1 MDNTV
6 NEIDVFENEKK
17 ISEKRKRDDNKLK
30 DDHQIQSIYTD
41 MNVYN
46 PFSVLKDDENNVL
59 INLKDI
65 NNGKRTKKQLKKKY
79 PTLKITNTS
88 PERYIGIGD
97 LRDVVLWILG
107 NTSAPSW
114 ITVTNKSSIKKIVV
128 LLIPGLEP
136 TLFNLDTTCILTNS
150 PVPLEHCCP
159 DKLQNFK
166 QFFSHV
172 IPTRTPGER
181 YRIYSPISS
190 FFQCPLSN
198 AERYCQNEKL
208 KNKIQEKSLPENY
221 LMSYSELV
229 ERNYPLH
236 SIFPNSKPLP
246 SDWKETYISNYSDDL
261 PDSNKK
267 KILALDCEMCKT
279 ENGPEL
285 TRVTLVDWDNR
296 IVYDELVKPDSPIV
310 DYLTQ
315 YSGIT
320 EEKLSNITTKITDV
334 QETLLKLIDKNTI
347 IVGHSLEWDFRSL
360 KFAHPYIID
369 TSSIF
374 QHTRGPPYKPG
385 LKWLAHKWLKRDI
398 QKNTSL
404 GHDSIED
411 ALTCIDLLKLKL
423 KNGPEFGLFN
433 TDSESIFSKLERCD
447 DTKKCAII
455 DYGNLGHWYGNS
467 LKTFISCFSDD
478 EILDRVLKNID
489 SHDFIWARFR
499 ELEYSLGWSGN
510 AATNDIESIDNEFRK
525 LNERIN
531 KLYTCLP
538 KCTILLIYSGTGDPR
553 EMLKFNSKKNAFN
566 EEFKVKKWDE
576 CENKWNDNDN
586 EKLALA
592 TNKARRG
599 ISFITLK

>member
-1 MDNTV
+1 M
-6 NEIDVFENEKK
+6 NEENIQEYEKK
-17 ISEKRKRDDNKLK
+17 TSEKRKRNDYKLK
-30 DDHQIQSIYTD
+30 NLDRNEDICMNMDD
-41 MNVYN
+41 YN
-46 PFSVLKDDENNVL
+46 PFKVLENDGNSMSIRL
-59 INLKDI
+59 EDI
-65 NNGKRTKKQLKKKY
+65 ESGKRSKKESKKKRY

-97 LRDVVLWILG
+97 LRDVVLWVIG

-114 ITVTNKSSIKKIVV
+114 VAITNKSSIKKIVV
-128 LLIPGLEP
+128 LLIPGLDP
-136 TLFNLDTTCILTNS
+136 TLFNLDTDCVLTNS
-150 PVPLEHCCP
+150 PVPLEQCCP

-166 QFFSHV
+166 KIFSYV

-181 YRIYSPISS
+181 YKVHSPISS
-190 FFQCPLSN
+190 FLQCPLSN
-198 AERYCQNEKL
+198 AEKICQSEKL
-208 KNKIQEKSLPENY
+208 KSKIQKKYLPENY

-229 ERNYPLH
+229 ERDYPLH
-236 SIFPNSKPLP
+236 SIFPDSKPLP
-246 SDWKETYISNYSDDL
+246 SGWKETPIPENFENSL
-261 PDSNKK
+261 DSKGK

-285 TRVTLVDWDNR
+285 TRVTLVDWNSQ
-296 IVYDELVKPDSPIV
+296 IIYDELVKPDSPIV

-320 EEKLSNITTKITDV
+320 EERLSDITTRITDV

-385 LKWLAHKWLKRDI
+385 LKWLAHKWLKREI
-398 QKNTSL
+398 QKENAL

-433 TDSESIFSKLERCD
+433 IDNESIFSKLEKCD
-447 DTKKCAII
+447 ETKKCAVI
-455 DYGNLGHWYGNS
+455 DYGGPGQWYRNS
-467 LKTFISCFSDD
+467 LKTFVSSSSDD
-478 EILDRVLKNID
+478 EILEGVLKNID

-499 ELEYSLGWSGN
+499 ELEYSLGWAGN
-510 AATNDIESIDNEFRK
+510 SVTKNIESVDNAFTK
-525 LNERIN
+525 LNERVY
-531 KLYTCLP
+531 KLYTRLP
-538 KCTILLIYSGTGDPR
+538 KYTILLIYSGTGDPR

-566 EEFKVKKWDE
+566 IEFKTKKWEE
-576 CENKWNDNDN
+576 CENKWDDNDN

>member
-1 MDNTV
+1 M
-6 NEIDVFENEKK
+6 NEESSLECERK
-17 ISEKRKRDDNKLK
+17 ISEKRKRDNHKLEDSSQDN
-30 DDHQIQSIYTD
+30 YVD
-41 MNVYN
+41 MSENGFN
-46 PFSVLKDDENNVL
+46 TFSVLEDNENNMP
-59 INLKDI
+59 IDFKDAK
-65 NNGKRTKKQLKKKY
+65 NGKRTKKGPKKKKY
-79 PTLKITNTS
+79 PSLRITNMS
-88 PERYIGIGD
+88 PEKYIGIGD
-97 LRDVVLWILG
+97 LRDVVLWIIG
-107 NTSAPSW
+107 NSSAPSW
-114 ITVTNKSSIKKIVV
+114 VTITNKSSVKKIVV
-128 LLIPGLEP
+128 LLIPGLDP
-136 TLFNLDTTCILTNS
+136 TLFNLDTGCILTNS
-150 PVPLEHCCP
+150 PVPLEQCCP
-159 DKLQNFK
+159 DKLQTFK
-166 QFFSHV
+166 QVFSYV

-181 YRIYSPISS
+181 YKVHSPISS
-190 FFQCPLSN
+190 FLQCPLSN
-198 AERYCQNEKL
+198 AEKICQNGKL
-208 KNKIQEKSLPENY
+208 KNKTQNEYPLENY

-229 ERNYPLH
+229 ERDYPLH

-246 SDWKETYISNYSDDL
+246 SDWKETYIPEDSRDL
-261 PDSNKK
+261 KDSKKK

-279 ENGPEL
+279 KNGPEL
-285 TRVTLVDWDNR
+285 TRITLINWDSQ

-320 EEKLSNITTKITDV
+320 EERLSNITTKITDV
-334 QETLLKLIDKNTI
+334 HKALLELIDKDTI

-369 TSSIF
+369 TSFIF

-385 LKWLAHKWLKRDI
+385 LKWLAHKWLKREI
-398 QKNTSL
+398 QKNDVL

-423 KNGPEFGLFN
+423 KNGPEFGMFN
-433 TDSESIFSKLERCD
+433 TDNESIFSRLEKCD
-447 DTKKCAII
+447 ETKKCAVI
-455 DYGNLGHWYGNS
+455 DYGGPGQWYKNS
-467 LKTFISCFSDD
+467 LKTFVSSSSDD
-478 EILDRVLKNID
+478 EILEGILKNID

-499 ELEYSLGWSGN
+499 ELEYALGWSGN
-510 AATNDIESIDNEFRK
+510 ALAKDIESVDNTFKK
-525 LNERIN
+525 LDERIN

-566 EEFKVKKWDE
+566 MEFKTKKWDE
-576 CENKWNDNDN
+576 CENKWEDDDN